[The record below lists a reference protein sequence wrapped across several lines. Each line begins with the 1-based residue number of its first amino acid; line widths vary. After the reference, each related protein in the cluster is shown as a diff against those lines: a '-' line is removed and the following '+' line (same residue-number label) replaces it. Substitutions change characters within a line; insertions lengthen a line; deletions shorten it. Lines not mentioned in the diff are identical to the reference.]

1 MKKVFMLPF
10 WICLPYFALS
20 AVPLPEDSTNH
31 VVQKSGR
38 TPRGTDQEITLDE
51 IDIQG
56 MIEKPSVIVVP
67 KRIEPNLQ
75 EVELNRSFEKE
86 VKEGVGEIPKSDE
99 MLRKVEPVPSIK
111 KSIEKKRD

>member
-1 MKKVFMLPF
+1 MKNVLILAF
-10 WICLPYFALS
+10 WICLPYFTFS

-31 VVQKSGR
+31 VVQKSGQ
-38 TPRGTDQEITLDE
+38 TPWGADHEIILDE

-56 MIEKPSVIVVP
+56 TVEKPSVIVVP

-99 MLRKVEPVPSIK
+99 ILRKVEPVPSIK